1 MIDIA
6 SNPIIPHMF
15 RDGVAADRMRPRS
28 VSYLPGRIREIRDS
42 DRCGTPVLLDRP
54 RTRHDAERL
63 RLLYRRIGRDCMRTT
78 SSARTGILGLP
89 HYVDGGRP
97 AYVVTGIVSD
107 VHFDRDGRLVVA
119 DPAMIHGHAGLGDDL
134 LTVSLGDRITFHC
147 YLNAY
152 RKGARKRIGIDEW
165 FPIDSQLYY
174 ADRNGTRRRVPNHI
188 RDGLGDHGRAAMPRS
203 RMRERTGLGVPAA
216 RRPQPSPRTGGR
228 LLRIRLRQNAH
239 AAHHGPAIR
248 RIGRAGHDDG
258 HHRKGH
264 DTTMDAINPD
274 YYRPDGLGFECIDL
288 TERYPFNAGNA
299 IKYMFRLDGKDT
311 PARNVRKAQWYARR
325 AQRRGER
332 FQPIR
337 REDMD
342 GAALMLRILADHDH
356 QHAAPFWRAMLACLT
371 GDADGDG
378 VAAALDAMAD
388 RVGADDDMN
397 EQKEEGR

>member
-78 SSARTGILGLP
+78 SSARTGLIGLP

-107 VHFDRDGRLVVA
+107 VHFDRDGRLDRICLLDPCAIDPYGGGTAHIDTHIWLFADRLVVA
-119 DPAMIHGHAGLGDDL
+119 DPAMIRDHAGLGDDL

-188 RDGLGDHGRAAMPRS
+188 RDGLEIMGVRPC
-203 RMRERTGLGVPAA
+203 REVACA
-216 RRPQPSPRTGGR
+216 SEQDWASR
-228 LLRIRLRQNAH
+228 LL
-239 AAHHGPAIR
+239 AALSRHLEQEG
-248 RIGRAGHDDG
+248 
-258 HHRKGH
+258 
-264 DTTMDAINPD
+264 
-274 YYRPDGLGFECIDL
+274 GFYE
-288 TERYPFNAGNA
+288 
-299 IKYMFRLDGKDT
+299 
-311 PARNVRKAQWYARR
+311 YASVKTLMPLIT
-325 AQRRGER
+325 AQRS
-332 FQPIR
+332 
-337 REDMD
+337 
-342 GAALMLRILADHDH
+342 AA
-356 QHAAPFWRAMLACLT
+356 
-371 GDADGDG
+371 
-378 VAAALDAMAD
+378 
-388 RVGADDDMN
+388 
-397 EQKEEGR
+397 